1 MSASLLIKKAAAEG
15 VSVKLE
21 SDNKLKACGPAEARA
36 KWLPVLREHK
46 SELLAELAAS
56 DRKTARPQL
65 RQGGESLRTY
75 DGAPV
80 LTYDPARLQAQADRR
95 NREAANRWETDRFC
109 SCGRLAALAWLD
121 DHGRDVWRCVECTPT
136 WGRA

>member
-36 KWLPVLREHK
+36 KWLPILREHK
-46 SELLAELAAS
+46 TELLAELDAS
-56 DRKTARPQL
+56 DHQTVRPPL
-65 RQGGESLRTY
+65 RQGGERLRTD

-80 LTYDPARLQAQADRR
+80 PIHDPARLQREADRL
-95 NREAANRWETDRFC
+95 NAEAARNHSTDRFC
-109 SCGRLAALAWLD
+109 RCGHLAQFAWPGD
-121 DHGRDVWRCVECTPT
+121 NGRDVWICAECLPT
-136 WGRA
+136 RGRA